1 MPQIGWSE
9 ILVIVVLTIIIIGPK
24 DIPIVL
30 RKVGSWIRSFKRY
43 INNIQNELSVFES
56 ENLISNEDTN
66 IKNESEKKES
76 EVDLNVD
83 KKKMNQ
89 IPLLA
94 T

>member
-43 INNIQNELSVFES
+43 INNIQNELSDFEN
-56 ENLISNEDTN
+56 ENLISKEDAN
-66 IKNESEKKES
+66 IKNEP
-76 EVDLNVD
+76 
-83 KKKMNQ
+83 KKKR
-89 IPLLA
+89 I
-94 T
+94 

>member
-43 INNIQNELSVFES
+43 INNIQKELSVFER
-56 ENLISNEDTN
+56 ENLISNEDIN
-66 IKNESEKKES
+66 LKNKSEKKKS
-76 EVDLNVD
+76 EVDLNDD
-83 KKKMNQ
+83 KKK
-89 IPLLA
+89 
-94 T
+94 

>member
-9 ILVIVVLTIIIIGPK
+9 ILVIVFLTIIIIGPK

-30 RKVGSWIRSFKRY
+30 KKIGSWIGSFKRY
-43 INNIQNELSVFES
+43 MRNIQNELSVFES
-56 ENLISNEDTN
+56 ENLTSNEDVN

-83 KKKMNQ
+83 KKK
-89 IPLLA
+89 
-94 T
+94 

>member
-30 RKVGSWIRSFKRY
+30 KKVGSWIRSFKRY

-56 ENLISNEDTN
+56 ENLIPNEDTN
-66 IKNESEKKES
+66 VKNESEKKEP
-76 EVDLNVD
+76 EKNLNVD
-83 KKKMNQ
+83 KKK
-89 IPLLA
+89 
-94 T
+94 

>member
-43 INNIQNELSVFES
+43 INNVQNELSVFES
-56 ENLISNEDTN
+56 ENLIPNEDTN
-66 IKNESEKKES
+66 IKNESEKKEP
-76 EVDLNVD
+76 EKDLNVD
-83 KKKMNQ
+83 KKK
-89 IPLLA
+89 
-94 T
+94 

>member
-43 INNIQNELSVFES
+43 INNIQNELSEFES
-56 ENLISNEDTN
+56 ENLIPNEDTN
-66 IKNESEKKES
+66 IKNESEKKEP
-76 EVDLNVD
+76 EKDLNAD
-83 KKKMNQ
+83 KKK
-89 IPLLA
+89 
-94 T
+94 

>member
-56 ENLISNEDTN
+56 ENLISNKDTN
-66 IKNESEKKES
+66 IKNESKKKES
-76 EVDLNVD
+76 EKDLNVD
-83 KKKMNQ
+83 KKK
-89 IPLLA
+89 
-94 T
+94 

>member
-24 DIPIVL
+24 DIPVVL
-30 RKVGSWIRSFKRY
+30 KKVGSWIGSFKRY

-56 ENLISNEDTN
+56 ENLVSKEDTN

-83 KKKMNQ
+83 KKKWTKY
-89 IPLLA
+89 LY
-94 T
+94 

>member
-24 DIPIVL
+24 DIPVVL
-30 RKVGSWIRSFKRY
+30 KKVGSWIGSFKRY

-56 ENLISNEDTN
+56 ENLVSKEDTN
-66 IKNESEKKES
+66 IKHESEKEES

-83 KKKMNQ
+83 KKK
-89 IPLLA
+89 
-94 T
+94 

>member
-24 DIPIVL
+24 DIPVVL
-30 RKVGSWIRSFKRY
+30 KKVGSWIGSFKRY

-56 ENLISNEDTN
+56 ENLTSNEDVN

-76 EVDLNVD
+76 KKDLNVD
-83 KKKMNQ
+83 KKK
-89 IPLLA
+89 
-94 T
+94 

>member
-43 INNIQNELSVFES
+43 INNIQNELSVFEN
-56 ENLISNEDTN
+56 ENLVSKEDTN
-66 IKNESEKKES
+66 IKNESKKKES
-76 EVDLNVD
+76 KVDLNVD
-83 KKKMNQ
+83 KKK
-89 IPLLA
+89 
-94 T
+94 

>member
-66 IKNESEKKES
+66 IKNESEKKEP
-76 EVDLNVD
+76 EKNLNVD
-83 KKKMNQ
+83 KKK
-89 IPLLA
+89 
-94 T
+94 

>member
-24 DIPIVL
+24 DIPVVL
-30 RKVGSWIRSFKRY
+30 KKVGSWIGSFKRY

-56 ENLISNEDTN
+56 ENLIPNEDTN
-66 IKNESEKKES
+66 IKNESKKKES

-83 KKKMNQ
+83 KKK
-89 IPLLA
+89 
-94 T
+94 

>member
-43 INNIQNELSVFES
+43 INNIQNELSAFES
-56 ENLISNEDTN
+56 ENLIPNEDTN

-83 KKKMNQ
+83 KKKW
-89 IPLLA
+89 A
-94 T
+94 K